1 MTRGSLRSAAALGSA
16 CRWSG
21 LNVTLPCLCRPN
33 PALAD
38 SDSDTLPPD
47 PLRLSDGHHPGAAPA
62 VAPHPD
68 VHLVQPAAV
77 TSVPLRVG

>member
-1 MTRGSLRSAAALGSA
+1 MTSGSLCSAAALGSPA
-16 CRWSG
+16 RSSS
-21 LNVTLPCLCRPN
+21 LTATLPCLCRPD

-38 SDSDTLPPD
+38 TLAPD

-68 VHLVQPAAV
+68 GCWTSFAAR
-77 TSVPLRVG
+77 PLSEVSCTTVV